1 MKDSVALFRRPGY
14 ESQIEQISSRYQIP
28 IIANQQNSSNRFL
41 LDIEDGILKLMEPG
55 SVRFRPIYCHSDSLQ
70 RISRRTL
77 LGRAIGRKA
86 QTVID
91 ATAGLGGDAFL
102 LSRMGYSVL
111 AIERQPVIAALLED
125 GILRIL
131 ERSGRINIEFRF
143 ADSRKTLFDL
153 NESADVIYLDPMYP
167 AGRKSSVAVARP
179 IRILRELAGDDSDS
193 DTDSLLDA
201 SLKSAAKRV
210 VLKRPHFAEPL
221 RTDKLSDSVKGKLVR
236 YDLYQVT

>member
-1 MKDSVALFRRPGY
+1 MKDSVALLQRPGY
-14 ESQIEQISSRYQIP
+14 ESKIEQISSKYQIP
-28 IIANQQNSSNRFL
+28 IVTIQQNSSIRFL
-41 LDIEDGILKLMEPG
+41 LDIEDGILKLMESG
-55 SVRFRPIYCHSDSLQ
+55 SVRFRPIYCHSGSLQ

-131 ERSGRINIEFRF
+131 ESSDRIKIEFRF
-143 ADSRKTLFDL
+143 ADSRKTLFNM
-153 NESADVIYLDPMYP
+153 NESPDVIYLDPMYP

-179 IRILRELAGDDSDS
+179 IRILRELAGDDSDI
-193 DTDSLLDA
+193 DSLLNA
-201 SLKSAAKRV
+201 SFKFASRRV
-210 VLKRPHFAEPL
+210 VIKRPHFAEPL
-221 RTDKLSDSVKGKLVR
+221 RRDKLSDSVMGKLVR

>member
-1 MKDSVALFRRPGY
+1 MKDSVALLHRPGY
-14 ESQIEQISSRYQIP
+14 ESQIEQISSKYQIP
-28 IIANQQNSSNRFL
+28 IVANQQNSSIRFL
-41 LDIEDGILKLMEPG
+41 LDIEEGILKLIEPG
-55 SVRFRPIYCHSDSLQ
+55 PVRFRPIYCHSGSLQ

-77 LGRAIGRKA
+77 LGRAIGRKS

-125 GILRIL
+125 GISRIL
-131 ERSGRINIEFRF
+131 EKSDRITIEFRF
-143 ADSRKTLFDL
+143 ADSKKTIFRL
-153 NESADVIYLDPMYP
+153 NESPDVIYLDPMYP

-179 IRILRELAGDDSDS
+179 IRILRELAGDDSD
-193 DTDSLLDA
+193 TDSLLNA
-201 SLKSAAKRV
+201 SLKKASRRV
-210 VLKRPHFAEPL
+210 VIKRPHFAEPL
-221 RTDKLSDSVKGKLVR
+221 RRDKLSDSVMGKLVR

>member
-1 MKDSVALFRRPGY
+1 MKDSVAVLHRPGY
-14 ESQIEQISSRYQIP
+14 ESQIEQISAKYQIP
-28 IIANQQNSSNRFL
+28 IVASQQNSSVRFL
-41 LDIEDGILKLMEPG
+41 LDIEEGFLKLIESGPA
-55 SVRFRPIYCHSDSLQ
+55 RFRPIYCHSASLQ

-91 ATAGLGGDAFL
+91 ATAGLGGDTFL

-125 GILRIL
+125 GISRIL
-131 ERSGRINIEFRF
+131 EKSDRITIGFRF
-143 ADSRKTLFDL
+143 ADSKKTIFNL
-153 NESADVIYLDPMYP
+153 NESPDVIYLDPMYP

-179 IRILRELAGDDSDS
+179 IRILRELAGDDSD
-193 DTDSLLDA
+193 TDSLLNA
-201 SLKSAAKRV
+201 SLKKASRRV
-210 VLKRPHFAEPL
+210 VIKRPHFAEPL
-221 RTDKLSDSVKGKLVR
+221 RRDRLSDSVMGKLVR

>member
-1 MKDSVALFRRPGY
+1 MKDSVALLQRCGR

-28 IIANQQNSSNRFL
+28 IVANQQNPSIRFL
-41 LDIEDGILKLMEPG
+41 LDIEDGILKLIETG
-55 SVRFRPIYCHSDSLQ
+55 AVRLRPICCHSVSLQ
-70 RISRRTL
+70 PVSRRTL

-102 LSRMGYSVL
+102 IARMGYSVL

-131 ERSGRINIEFRF
+131 EKSDRIKLEFCF
-143 ADSRKTLFDL
+143 ADSRKTLFNL
-153 NESADVIYLDPMYP
+153 NESPDVIYLDPMYP
-167 AGRKSSVAVARP
+167 VGRKSSVAVARP
-179 IRILRELAGDDSDS
+179 IRILRELAGDDSDA
-193 DTDSLLDA
+193 DSLLNA
-201 SLKSAAKRV
+201 SLKFASRRV
-210 VLKRPHFAEPL
+210 VIKRPHFAEPL
-221 RTDKLSDSVKGKLVR
+221 RRDKLSDSVKGKLVR

>member
-1 MKDSVALFRRPGY
+1 MKDSVALLQRPGY
-14 ESQIEQISSRYQIP
+14 ESHIEQISSKYQIP
-28 IIANQQNSSNRFL
+28 VVANQQNSSIRFL
-41 LDIEDGILKLMEPG
+41 LDIEDGILKLIEPG

-77 LGRAIGRKA
+77 LGRAIGRKV

-91 ATAGLGGDAFL
+91 ATAGLGGDAIL

-131 ERSGRINIEFRF
+131 ERSDQIELEFRF
-143 ADSRKTLFDL
+143 ADSRKTLSKL
-153 NESADVIYLDPMYP
+153 NESPDVIYLDPMYP
-167 AGRKSSVAVARP
+167 LGRKSSVAVARP
-179 IRILRELAGDDSDS
+179 IRILRELAGDDSDAE
-193 DTDSLLDA
+193 SLLNA
-201 SLKSAAKRV
+201 SLKSASRRV
-210 VLKRPHFAEPL
+210 VIKRPHFAEPL
-221 RTDKLSDSVKGKLVR
+221 RRDKLSDSVKGKLVR

>member
-1 MKDSVALFRRPGY
+1 MKDSVALLQCPGY
-14 ESQIEQISSRYQIP
+14 ESQIEQISSKYQIP
-28 IIANQQNSSNRFL
+28 IVANQQNSSIRFL
-41 LDIEDGILKLMEPG
+41 LDFEDGILKLIESG
-55 SVRFRPIYCHSDSLQ
+55 SVRFRPIYCHSGSLQ

-86 QTVID
+86 QTVVD

-131 ERSGRINIEFRF
+131 ERSDRIKLEFQF
-143 ADSRKTLFDL
+143 ADSRKALFNL
-153 NESADVIYLDPMYP
+153 NESPDVIYLDPMYP

-193 DTDSLLDA
+193 DSLLNA
-201 SLKSAAKRV
+201 SLKSASRRV
-210 VLKRPHFAEPL
+210 VIKRPHFAEPL
-221 RTDKLSDSVKGKLVR
+221 RRDKLSDSVIGKLVR